1 MDERIEKTL
10 DYIEHNLD
18 QPLDLQ
24 SLTEIANL
32 SIPQFHRLFKT
43 ETGSTPFQLIE
54 KIRMEKAYQL
64 LLAGSKKVHELA
76 YALNYKD
83 YETFSRAFKK
93 HFKMSPDNIKSIS
106 VRINQE
112 VPGVK
117 QIMIEVTDEED
128 EKKIID
134 YVSQLIKEKEL
145 TEHDLEHAHFF
156 MIREKT
162 DNSVNDKVLIKN
174 KYEMYSDQKLWDKII
189 NHDDD
194 K

>member
-1 MDERIEKTL
+1 MDDRIEKTL
-10 DYIEHNLD
+10 DYIEQNLD
-18 QPLDLQ
+18 KPLDLR

-32 SIPQFHRLFKT
+32 SVPQFHRLFKA
-43 ETGSTPFQLIE
+43 ETGTTPFQLIE
-54 KIRMEKAYQL
+54 KIRMEKAYQVL
-64 LLAGSKKVHELA
+64 LTGSKKVHELA

-93 HFKMSPDNIKSIS
+93 HFKMAPDNIRSIS

-117 QIMIEVTDEED
+117 QIMIEVTDDADEER
-128 EKKIID
+128 IIA
-134 YVSQLIKEKEL
+134 YINQLIKEKQL
-145 TEHDLEHAHFF
+145 TDGDLEQAHFF

-162 DNSVNDKVLIKN
+162 DSSVDDKILIKN
-174 KYEMYSDQKLWDKII
+174 KYEMYSDEKIWNKII
-189 NHDDD
+189 NSNDD